1 MKISSFVIM
10 PLLFGISAVA
20 NSLITILLTDKWNEC
35 VPYLRVVCIQQCF
48 GILNTVNM
56 QAIKAIGKS
65 DTTLK
70 LEFIKKPIYILIILI
85 MMNIS
90 PLAICIGNAMYSIIT
105 LFINSKPNKKYLDYG
120 LKEQVAD
127 IFIYFVI
134 SLLMELI
141 VIAIGMINI
150 NTYILIIIQILVG
163 IVFYIGASI
172 VFKLDSLEYILD
184 IVKNIV
190 KRKKYNKQNT

>member
-1 MKISSFVIM
+1 
-10 PLLFGISAVA
+10 
-20 NSLITILLTDKWNEC
+20 
-35 VPYLRVVCIQQCF
+35 
-48 GILNTVNM
+48 
-56 QAIKAIGKS
+56 
-65 DTTLK
+65 
-70 LEFIKKPIYILIILI
+70 
-85 MMNIS
+85 
-90 PLAICIGNAMYSIIT
+90 
-105 LFINSKPNKKYLDYG
+105 
-120 LKEQVAD
+120 
-127 IFIYFVI
+127 
-134 SLLMELI
+134 MELI